1 MTKHTAIRVTKR
13 KTTLKIAAAMVV
25 VVKYV
30 AKAPTAAEIPNIH
43 KTGVAI
49 GLIVTHNRK
58 L

>member
-1 MTKHTAIRVTKR
+1 MVTKR
-13 KTTLKIAAAMVV
+13 KTTLKIAAAIVV